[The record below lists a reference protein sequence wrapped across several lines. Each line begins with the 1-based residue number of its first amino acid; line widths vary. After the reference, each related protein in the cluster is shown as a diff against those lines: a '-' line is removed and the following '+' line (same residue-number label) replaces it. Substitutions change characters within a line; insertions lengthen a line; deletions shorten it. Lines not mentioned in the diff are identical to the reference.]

1 VIVVWFRRAGSPA
14 QAARLVR
21 VNAEPSDPRRAA
33 RWAERL
39 PEGFRD
45 RTLPLAAVLGVSIG
59 AGVYAFEWVVEH
71 LLEQVRSAP
80 VGVMVLGPGLG
91 LVLAALAIR
100 WGPEPRS
107 RSTADE
113 YLESVHDPSRRIP
126 VREVVARMAAAVGT
140 LGFGGSLGLEGP
152 AVLLG
157 AGAADNTARRLARR
171 MVIDHQAL
179 LVAGA
184 AAAVA
189 AVFKAPATGAIF
201 ALEVPYRKDMARH
214 QLLPAL
220 VGASAG
226 YVAVVTLAGTERLFP
241 IAGNPPFDVRDLGGA
256 LLLGVLAGVSARL
269 ISRSVKWAKHWA
281 ASTTAAIRL
290 PLCAAVLAAV
300 AYAAYALTDLP
311 LGIGPGYLVLDWL
324 EDPKLA
330 IGVIVAMLVIR
341 FVGVVATTAGGG
353 VGGFFIPLVV
363 LGGLLGRIAGAA
375 VGLGGSA
382 LFPILGVAAVLGAG
396 YQVPLAAVMFVAET
410 SGRPGY
416 IVPALLAAVAA
427 DLASGGESVT
437 DHQRER
443 AE

>member
-1 VIVVWFRRAGSPA
+1 
-14 QAARLVR
+14 
-21 VNAEPSDPRRAA
+21 
-33 RWAERL
+33 
-39 PEGFRD
+39 
-45 RTLPLAAVLGVSIG
+45 
-59 AGVYAFEWVVEH
+59 VYGFEWIVGRM
-71 LLEQVRSAP
+71 LEQVRAAP
-80 VGVMVLGPGLG
+80 VALMVLGPGIG
-91 LVLAALAIR
+91 LILAALAIR
-100 WGPEPRS
+100 WGPTPHS
-107 RSTADE
+107 RATADE
-113 YLESVHDPSRRIP
+113 YLASMHDSNRRIS
-126 VREVVARMAAAVGT
+126 VRQVGARMFAAVAT
-140 LGFGGSLGLEGP
+140 LGLGGSLGLEGP

-171 MVIDHQAL
+171 VLVDHQAL

-189 AVFKAPATGAIF
+189 AVFKAPATGAVF
-201 ALEVPYRKDMARH
+201 ALEVPYKNDMARH

-226 YVAVVTLAGTERLFP
+226 YLAVVSLAGTERLFP
-241 IAGNPPFDVRDLGGA
+241 IQGNPPFDFRDLGGA
-256 LLLGVLAGVSARL
+256 LLLGVVAGVSARL
-269 ISRSVKWAKHWA
+269 ISRSIKWAKHWA
-281 ASTTAAIRL
+281 AVTSAQIRL
-290 PLCAAVLAAV
+290 PLCIMVLAVA
-300 AYAAYALTDLP
+300 AYAAYAVTDLP
-311 LGIGPGYLVLDWL
+311 LGIGPGYLVLNWL
-324 EDPKLA
+324 EDPKLG
-330 IGVIVAMLVIR
+330 IGVIVIMLLIR

-363 LGGLLGRIAGAA
+363 LGGLLGRVASGV

-396 YQVPLAAVMFVAET
+396 YQVPLAAVIFVAET

-437 DHQRER
+437 DYQSER